1 MAGLRDLSAQA
12 AGTCPGTGLL
22 SGAHEGGVEQGAC
35 ASGVVQQGKE
45 KQEKHRELQATVPTD
60 LRDDAMHATGLFFFV
75 TAPGR
80 FARGV
85 RFTLGA
91 ILHVLHVCVWR
102 ANGRRARNALHPKSG
117 IMQCLFGLMLSIR
130 PTCQKYILYC
140 IALSVRPRARNACCM
155 ILYCTER
162 TADVPEMRLD
172 YILGNDKMAA
182 ASARAA
188 FVQRDADTNRLSDHL
203 PVLFDFKLI

>member
-1 MAGLRDLSAQA
+1 
-12 AGTCPGTGLL
+12 
-22 SGAHEGGVEQGAC
+22 
-35 ASGVVQQGKE
+35 
-45 KQEKHRELQATVPTD
+45 
-60 LRDDAMHATGLFFFV
+60 
-75 TAPGR
+75 
-80 FARGV
+80 
-85 RFTLGA
+85 
-91 ILHVLHVCVWR
+91 
-102 ANGRRARNALHPKSG
+102 
-117 IMQCLFGLMLSIR
+117 MLSIR

-140 IALSVRPRARNACCM
+140 IALSVRPRARNACCT

>member
-35 ASGVVQQGKE
+35 VSGVVQQGKE

-75 TAPGR
+75 IARR
-80 FARGV
+80 FARGF

-91 ILHVLHVCVWR
+91 ILHVLHVRVWR
-102 ANGRRARNALHPKSG
+102 ANGRRARNAPHPQKWYHA
-117 IMQCLFGLMLSIR
+117 ML
-130 PTCQKYILYC
+130 
-140 IALSVRPRARNACCM
+140 AWFDA
-155 ILYCTER
+155 EH
-162 TADVPEMRLD
+162 TADVPE
-172 YILGNDKMAA
+172 I
-182 ASARAA
+182 
-188 FVQRDADTNRLSDHL
+188 HI
-203 PVLFDFKLI
+203 VLYSLVLH

>member
-1 MAGLRDLSAQA
+1 MRQRCCATRKGKTRETSRA
-12 AGTCPGTGLL
+12 AGH
-22 SGAHEGGVEQGAC
+22 GANGPQ
-35 ASGVVQQGKE
+35 
-45 KQEKHRELQATVPTD
+45 RR
-60 LRDDAMHATGLFFFV
+60 RDARDWSVFFV

-91 ILHVLHVCVWR
+91 ILHVLHVRVWR